1 MAGAR
6 TEAVVETRPVLSL
19 TDEPARRVE
28 ISGSKAASLAAARAA
43 GIPIVPGFVIT
54 TAVHRRWLERPDA
67 AGGVAAGL
75 PADLVPPLR
84 EAWARLS
91 DGGTHP
97 LVVRSSSTVE
107 DIGSSSMAGRFR
119 SILDVRGWDDFRAAV
134 TTVLLSAGE
143 VDPDHVPSPMGVLVQ
158 RFLTVSRGGVLFGVD
173 PVTGNDRNLVLE
185 AVAGGPDALVSGRV
199 SAQHYVLSRKG
210 RLLSLDHRPH
220 HVIGLD
226 DHARALLTRREL
238 RALAALA
245 DRAASVF
252 GGPQDIEWAIDGT
265 GALILLQS
273 RPVTAT
279 GTGAHA
285 TGPVLGAGPLAETF
299 PDPLRPLETGLWIEP
314 LRDGVTAALRE
325 TRAVPV
331 ARLRRSPVVVTVGGR
346 VAADLQ
352 LFGYVGERRSL
363 AALLDPRPALRR
375 LAGSWRV
382 GRLRAVLPARADGLV
397 REVDDR
403 LASVNPA
410 GMPDESLLDLLDEGV
425 RLLRRLHREEVLA
438 GTILPKASRTA
449 AAVALSVLVELGEAG
464 ETGAAGGDAAA
475 ELIRRYPILLG
486 LVPPAIG
493 GPVVLPSAA
502 CPAANPGAATG
513 SGEAD
518 LGRRERLRLRVRWVQ
533 EFTARVAWELGRRLA
548 LRGVL
553 PDAAAVALLTRH
565 ELRELVTGPVL
576 EQTAP
581 PVLAARRTEE
591 IAAVFAAPL
600 PAQFRL
606 TATGDVVPASRP
618 GARSGG
624 GVGAGGGRG
633 SGPVVHGS
641 PRHPPSPGDVLV
653 VRELQ
658 PGFAAWLPGLAG
670 LVAETGGTLS
680 HLAILAREY
689 GVPTVV
695 AVHDALQRFPAGIR
709 VVVDGSTG
717 DVTTIDAEEAT

>member
-1 MAGAR
+1 MAGAG

-54 TAVHRRWLERPDA
+54 TAVHRRCRERPDA
-67 AGGVAAGL
+67 AGEAAAGL

-107 DIGSSSMAGRFR
+107 DIGASSMAGRFR
-119 SILDVRGWDDFRAAV
+119 SVLDVRGWDGFQAAV
-134 TTVLLSAGE
+134 TTVLRSAGE
-143 VDPDHVPSPMGVLVQ
+143 VDPDHEPSPMGVLVQ

-173 PVTGNDRNLVLE
+173 PVTGNDRHLVLE

-226 DHARALLTRREL
+226 DHARALLTHREL

-314 LRDGVTAALRE
+314 LRDGVTAALHE
-325 TRAVPV
+325 TRAVPS

-352 LFGYVGERRSL
+352 LFGYVRERRSL
-363 AALLDPRPALRR
+363 ASLLDPRPAFRR
-375 LAGSWRV
+375 LAGSWHV

-403 LASVNPA
+403 LAALNPA
-410 GMPDESLLDLLDEGV
+410 GMPDESLLELLDEGV
-425 RLLRRLHREEVLA
+425 RLLCRLHHEEVLA

-449 AAVALSVLVELGEAG
+449 AAVALNVLAELGEAG
-464 ETGAAGGDAAA
+464 ETGAAGGDAA

-493 GPVVLPSAA
+493 GPVALPSPAR
-502 CPAANPGAATG
+502 PAANPGAATG

-565 ELRELVTGPVL
+565 ELRELVTRPVL
-576 EQTAP
+576 EQAAP
-581 PVLAARRTEE
+581 PALAARRTEE

-658 PGFAAWLPGLAG
+658 PGLAAWLPGLAG

-695 AVHDALQRFPAGIR
+695 AVHDALQRFPAGTR

-717 DVTTIDAEEAT
+717 DVTPTDAEEAT